1 MSILVLDEQE
11 VRQVL
16 TVPLA
21 VQSQRDAFA
30 ALGNREAVLPPR
42 LIVPGQGLD
51 VSFCYAARLSPGG
64 PAVSKFG
71 SMHPGNNARG
81 LPAIHAVIVVL
92 DEETGAPVAFMDG
105 TSVTEIRTS
114 AASAVAAETLAPS
127 ARTAAIIGLGTQGVA
142 HVRALHHTHDLNQVR
157 LHGRDVERAEGVA
170 ADLRSET
177 GLDIVVTASAEEC
190 VRDAELVVTCTTS
203 ATPVVKA
210 AWLAPGATLISV
222 GSFASDRFE
231 YDQDVLEQAD
241 VIVVDDIETARADAG
256 PVASALGSGA
266 LLDEQVTTLGAVRV
280 GEAPG
285 RSSSD
290 QLVLYTTVGLGAQ
303 DAAAAATLLPAARE
317 AGLGRLISLGG

>member
-21 VQSQRDAFA
+21 IQSQRDAFA
-30 ALGNREAVLPPR
+30 ALGRGEAVLPPR
-42 LIVPGQGLD
+42 LIVPGRGLD
-51 VSFCYAARLSPGG
+51 ASFCYAARLSPGG
-64 PAVSKFG
+64 SAVSKFG
-71 SMHPGNNARG
+71 SMHPGNSERG
-81 LPAIHAVIVVL
+81 LPAIHAVIIVL
-92 DEETGAPVAFMDG
+92 DEETGAPAALMDG

-127 ARTAAIIGLGTQGVA
+127 ARTAAIIGPGTQGVA
-142 HVRALHHTHDLNQVR
+142 HVRALHHTHALDQVR
-157 LHGRDVERAEGVA
+157 LHGRDAARTERVAE
-170 ADLRSET
+170 DLRSET

-203 ATPVVKA
+203 ATPVVQA
-210 AWLAPGATLISV
+210 AWLTPGSTLISV
-222 GSFASDRFE
+222 GSFASDRLE

-241 VIVVDDIETARADAG
+241 VIVVDDVETARADAG
-256 PVASALGSGA
+256 PVAHALGTGT
-266 LLDEQVTTLGAVRV
+266 LVDNQVTTLGAVLV
-280 GEAPG
+280 GDAPG

-290 QLVLYTTVGLGAQ
+290 QLVVYTTVGLGAQ
-303 DAAAAATLLPAARE
+303 DAAAAAALLPVARE